1 MHKGDGYLSQ
11 YYKEE
16 DEEIQLLRE
25 MELSAFKYGWRKQS
39 SSTTAQKKTHPI
51 FSLDSTS
58 FEEKGPVPPLNTE
71 IRKVASISLNPG
83 V

>member
-39 SSTTAQKKTHPI
+39 SSTTAQKKHTP
-51 FSLDSTS
+51 SS
-58 FEEKGPVPPLNTE
+58 
-71 IRKVASISLNPG
+71 A
-83 V
+83 